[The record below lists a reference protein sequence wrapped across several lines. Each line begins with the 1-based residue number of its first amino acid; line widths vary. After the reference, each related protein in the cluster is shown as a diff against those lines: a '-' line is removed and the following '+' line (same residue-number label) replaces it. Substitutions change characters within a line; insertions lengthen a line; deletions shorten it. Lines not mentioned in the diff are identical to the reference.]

1 MRILA
6 AAVVAVLA
14 LQPLAQ
20 ASACT
25 PILRSSALPLDQAWA
40 ALFDQWVA
48 RADGVYLVTVS
59 GAGALGDGPLPM
71 ACDYDPPPPPPI
83 EAVRGKAERAEVIEQ
98 QRRYDAAL
106 EACSPGKA
114 RLHVVEVLKGAPR
127 EDWVEEVAF
136 IQVVDGPPPEPI
148 VQDVSEPIYAAGV
161 GPFPASSCMRGW
173 FARRMSLQSTYV
185 VLTTDRGEHPGR
197 ITHAFLADDS
207 APFLAE
213 ARRLAR
219 PAP

>member
-6 AAVVAVLA
+6 AAVVAILA

-25 PILRSSALPLDQAWA
+25 PTLRSSALPIDQAWPA
-40 ALFDQWVA
+40 QFGEWFA
-48 RADGVYLVTVS
+48 RADGVYLVRVAA
-59 GAGALGDGPLPM
+59 AGALDDGPLPM
-71 ACDYDPPPPPPI
+71 ACDYDLPPPPPV
-83 EAVRGKAERAEVIEQ
+83 EAVRGKAERAEAMELA
-98 QRRYDAAL
+98 RRYDAARK
-106 EACSPGKA
+106 ACSPGKA
-114 RLHVVEVLKGAPR
+114 RIHVVEALKGAAR

-136 IQVVDGPPPEPI
+136 IQVVDGPPSEPI
-148 VQDVSEPIYAAGV
+148 VQGASEPIYAAGV
-161 GPFPASSCMRGW
+161 GPLPVSSCMQGW

-185 VLTTDRGEHPGR
+185 VLTTDHGEHPGR
-197 ITHAFLADDS
+197 ITHVFLADDP

>member
-6 AAVVAVLA
+6 AAVVSILA

-25 PILRSSALPLDQAWA
+25 QVLRSSALPLDQAWPA
-40 ALFDQWVA
+40 FFGEWFA
-48 RADGVYLVTVS
+48 RADGAYLVTVD
-59 GAGALGDGPLPM
+59 AAGPLEGGSEPM
-71 ACDYDPPPPPPI
+71 PCDYDRPPPPRI
-83 EAVRGKAERAEVIEQ
+83 EGVRGKAKRAEAMELL
-98 QRRYDAAL
+98 RRYDAARG
-106 EACSPGKA
+106 ACSPGKV
-114 RLHVVEVLKGAPR
+114 RIHVVEALKGAPR

-161 GPFPASSCMRGW
+161 GSFPISSCMRGW
-173 FARRMSLQSTYV
+173 FARRLSLQSTYV
-185 VLTTDRGEHPGR
+185 VLTTDHGEHPGR
-197 ITHAFLADDS
+197 ITHVFLADERT
-207 APFLAE
+207 PFLAE